1 MSSNE
6 QIHITEVKFIKG
18 VVSEEAILYDGIP
31 QVAFIGRSNVG
42 KSTLMN
48 VLMERKGMVKTG
60 RTPGKTKEIN
70 FFLVQWKGESGIQ
83 EAYFVDLPGYGYA
96 RVSKGMRE
104 ALQQRISWYLTH
116 PVSDLTL
123 VVLIIDARRG
133 LGEEDRAIIET
144 LRERGK
150 EVFLVVNK
158 IDKLNQKELYQMKK
172 TLKEDTLIAD
182 IPRYFISAV
191 KKKHTH
197 LLQRDIFTKM
207 SNVS

>member
-1 MSSNE
+1 ME
-6 QIHITEVKFIKG
+6 EKERRITKIDFIKG

-70 FFLVQWKGESGIQ
+70 FFLVQWKEKEGDVR

-116 PVSDLTL
+116 PVSDLAL

-144 LRERGK
+144 LRERG

-158 IDKLNQKELYQMKK
+158 IDKLNQKELHQLKK
-172 TLKEDTLIAD
+172 TLKEDALIAD

-197 LLQRDIFTKM
+197 LLQKDIFTKM

>member
-1 MSSNE
+1 MSE
-6 QIHITEVKFIKG
+6 GRIHIKDVSFIKG

-70 FFLVQWKGESGIQ
+70 FFLIQWKDEGEVR
-83 EAYFVDLPGYGYA
+83 EVYFVDLPGYGYA

-104 ALQQRISWYLTH
+104 KLQERISWYLTH
-116 PVSDLTL
+116 PVSDLSL

-133 LGEEDRAIIET
+133 LGEEDREILET

-150 EVFLVVNK
+150 EVFLVINK
-158 IDKLNQKELYQMKK
+158 IDKLNQRELHQLKE
-172 TLKEDTLIAD
+172 TLKKNALIASV
-182 IPRYFISAV
+182 PHYFISAV